1 MLFRHKPKFY
11 WEVLKDAANR
21 FADNSLF
28 TNAAALSYYTIF
40 SLPPILLV
48 TIYTATVFYS
58 KAEIEAA
65 IFGEISNLIGKD
77 SAAQLSNIIDNVG
90 VFEGE
95 WMATVI
101 GVGILLFTST
111 TVLITM
117 QDTLN
122 KIFEVKVVTEG
133 WKGVLKMV
141 RDRILTFG
149 FVIGFAFILMVSL
162 VVNALIAA
170 FAQRI
175 EYFLGP
181 LSTTLAF
188 ITSELLSLAIIS
200 VLFAAIFK
208 WLPDARIKWRD
219 TIVGATITAVLF
231 TIGKV
236 GISFYIGTSDT
247 GTMYDAAGGLIVLM
261 VWVFWA
267 SIIFFFG
274 ACYTYSRIKMS
285 GEKAAPIDYAV
296 KVKNLEV
303 EVKPD
308 GSIPASAIKE
318 IK

>member
-1 MLFRHKPKFY
+1 MFFQHKPAFY
-11 WEVLKDAANR
+11 WKVLKDSVNR

-48 TIYTATVFYS
+48 TIYTATAFYS
-58 KAEIEAA
+58 KKEVEEA
-65 IFGEISNLIGKD
+65 IFGEISNLIGSE
-77 SAAQLSNIIDNVG
+77 SATQLSDIIENAGAFDG
-90 VFEGE
+90 G
-95 WMATVI
+95 WITTAISI
-101 GVGILLFTST
+101 GVLLFTST

-133 WKGVLKMV
+133 WRGVLKLV
-141 RDRILTFG
+141 RDRVLTFG
-149 FVIGFAFILMVSL
+149 FVIGFAFILLVSL
-162 VVNALIAA
+162 IINAMIAA

-188 ITSELLSLAIIS
+188 ITSELLSLTIIA

-208 WLPDARIKWRD
+208 WLPDAQIKWRD
-219 TIVGATITAVLF
+219 TLVGAIITAVLF

-236 GISFYIGTSDT
+236 GISFYIGTSDPAN
-247 GTMYDAAGGLIVLM
+247 MYDAAGGLIVLM

-274 ACYTYSRIKMS
+274 ACYTYSRIEMS
-285 GEKAAPIDYAV
+285 GDKAAAIEYAV
-296 KVKNLEV
+296 KVKTLEV
-303 EVKPD
+303 EVDPED
-308 GSIPASAIKE
+308 GETIIEKE
-318 IK
+318 KLK